1 MGRLAQ
7 TLGVRN
13 PMSRYNWSSLNTQ
26 QVGTY
31 FEYFV
36 KMELTMYGYEVY
48 TTEIDDRSIDFIA
61 RKNGCPFIEIQAK
74 SLRSYG
80 YVFMPKTHF
89 KPREG
94 VYVAL
99 GLLFEG
105 KEPISYLI
113 PSKVWLQP
121 NSVFVER
128 NYDAPGLKS
137 KPEWGINLS
146 QKNLPEI
153 EKFAIDKMLVS
164 ICSQD

>member
-13 PMSRYNWSSLNTQ
+13 TMPRYNWSSRNTQ

-36 KMELTMYGYEVY
+36 KMELTMFGFEVY
-48 TTEIDDRSIDFIA
+48 TTEVDDRTIDFIA
-61 RKNGCPFIEIQAK
+61 RRDGFPFIEIQAK
-74 SLRSYG
+74 CLRNYR

-94 VYVAL
+94 LYVAL

-105 KEPISYLI
+105 KEPISFLI
-113 PSKVWLQP
+113 PSTVWLHP
-121 NSVFVER
+121 NGTFVER
-128 NYDAPGLKS
+128 NYDEPGLKS

-146 QKNLPEI
+146 RKNLLEI
-153 EKFAIDKMLVS
+153 EKFSLDKMLDS
-164 ICSQD
+164 ICV

>member
-1 MGRLAQ
+1 
-7 TLGVRN
+7 
-13 PMSRYNWSSLNTQ
+13 MSRYNWSSLNTQ

-74 SLRSYG
+74 CLRSYG

-146 QKNLPEI
+146 QKNLHEI